1 MQASLRSGPAGLVTA
16 RTNRAGALPTYEVLL
31 RCRPGGE
38 TGLARQLSSMAADG
52 AAASW
57 LVDTFAPSALRWP
70 TLGAGQIDE
79 LRSALHLIHSQAVFG
94 AETGAAAAA
103 QLPAWTQR
111 LQQMARSAIPDVR
124 WAACCLAGATAR
136 TAGVGAFRGHAAA
149 WLAVLL
155 PLTKSSEPRA
165 VQSIAA
171 SAATDLL
178 ARCQGCA
185 QQAKVDAPAALT
197 RLMPALAS
205 LRGVAQHQAEALK
218 ATFALLRTGG
228 NQLRPYAADI
238 EQSCVKLLGSGDDEV
253 RQSAALCLASVPAV
267 TASPKDD
274 FAEWLRMFRKLLDQ
288 LRALL
293 DRWLPAPPAAVAAPA
308 AAGGLSAATKKGAG
322 GPTEDGV
329 VAAREVNG
337 LCIAI
342 GAMLHLPF
350 VGLVQVPL
358 GELVQ
363 LISQVLR
370 VSQPAAHGEEGIA
383 AVLPTLHAEVLQLL
397 AVVAKAVGRR
407 LLPFAASLGEMLRVA
422 ICRPVRTA

>member
-1 MQASLRSGPAGLVTA
+1 MDAGAGLSA
-16 RTNRAGALPTYEVLL
+16 VLL
-31 RCRPGGE
+31 
-38 TGLARQLSSMAADG
+38 MAADG

-70 TLGAGQIDE
+70 ALGAGQIDE
-79 LRSALHLIHSQAVFG
+79 LRSALQLIHTQAVFG
-94 AETGAAAAA
+94 AETGATAAA

-124 WAACCLAGATAR
+124 WAACCLTGATAR
-136 TAGVGAFRGHAAA
+136 TAGVGALRGHASV
-149 WLAVLL
+149 WLAALL
-155 PLTKSSEPRA
+155 PLTKSSEPRT

-185 QQAKVDAPAALT
+185 QQAKVDSPAALA

-218 ATFALLRTGG
+218 ATFALLRASG
-228 NQLRPYAADI
+228 NQLRPYTAEI
-238 EQSCVKLLGSGDDEV
+238 EQSCVILLSSGDDEV

-274 FAEWLRMFRKLLDQ
+274 FAEWLRVFRKLTDQ
-288 LRALL
+288 LRAVL
-293 DRWLPAPPAAVAAPA
+293 DQWLPAPAAMAGASAASGGLNAGTKKGMGGPVEDGAVAA
-308 AAGGLSAATKKGAG
+308 
-322 GPTEDGV
+322 
-329 VAAREVNG
+329 RQVNG
-337 LCIAI
+337 LCVAI
-342 GAMLHLPF
+342 GGMLHLPF

-363 LISQVLR
+363 LIAQVLR

-383 AVLPTLHAEVLQLL
+383 AVLPTLHTEVLQLL

-422 ICRPVRTA
+422 ICRPVSTTRFLQWKLHSSCH